1 MWWKENLLNYNIMSM
16 IVAIKCQIASILDCF
31 FIDKL
36 VLLAC
41 KFIKKRLQYRC
52 FPVKFTKFLRTPFLK
67 NIYKRLLFPNPQ
79 WFLYNAH
86 FSPHEYHGCN
96 LRLHKN
102 WTFPLGISSF
112 FLCSTM
118 TKSRWN
124 TWIMVVSGWN
134 SALFKVKKRRFIVKQ
149 WTVCHLSGC
158 CVWFGW
164 NLNGEEG

>member
-1 MWWKENLLNYNIMSM
+1 MSM
-16 IVAIKCQIASILDCF
+16 IVAIKCQILSILDYF

-41 KFIKKRLQYRC
+41 KFIKRDSSTGVFQWNLQ
-52 FPVKFTKFLRTPFLK
+52 KFLRTPFLK
-67 NIYKRLLFPNPQ
+67 NICKRLLFPNAQ

-86 FSPHEYHGCN
+86 FSLHEYHGCN

-102 WTFPLGISSF
+102 WSFPLGISSF

-149 WTVCHLSGC
+149 
-158 CVWFGW
+158 
-164 NLNGEEG
+164 

>member
-1 MWWKENLLNYNIMSM
+1 MSM
-16 IVAIKCQIASILDCF
+16 IVAIKCQILSILDYF

-41 KFIKKRLQYRC
+41 KFIKRDSSTGVFQWNLQ
-52 FPVKFTKFLRTPFLK
+52 KFLRTPFLK
-67 NIYKRLLFPNPQ
+67 NICKRLLFPNAQ

-86 FSPHEYHGCN
+86 FSLHEYHGCN

-102 WTFPLGISSF
+102 WSFPLGISSF

-164 NLNGEEG
+164 NLNGDEG

>member
-1 MWWKENLLNYNIMSM
+1 MSI
-16 IVAIKCQIASILDCF
+16 IVAIKCQILSILDYF

-41 KFIKKRLQYRC
+41 KCIKRDSSTGVFQWNLQ
-52 FPVKFTKFLRTPFLK
+52 KFLRTPFLK

-158 CVWFGW
+158 CICFGW